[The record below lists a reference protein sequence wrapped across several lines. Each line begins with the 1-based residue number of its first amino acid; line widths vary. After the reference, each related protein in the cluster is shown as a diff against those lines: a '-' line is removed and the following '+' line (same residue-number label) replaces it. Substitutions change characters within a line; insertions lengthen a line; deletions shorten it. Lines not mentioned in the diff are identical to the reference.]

1 MRCPKQYCRY
11 LACRTSC
18 KQARRSKTRILL
30 AAALAAL
37 SACAP
42 LAQVREVNPR
52 LGAPPGVP
60 SQLQRSERAVAAA
73 ENLKRKDPNIAV
85 GLYLSGVESATNELR
100 RHPEDRVA
108 LRDYDFALSRVFS
121 VIRDAHLDPWTHS
134 LHVPAP
140 DSGGYVLAERR
151 PANRLWKPQDFDLI
165 PADELDV
172 RGKLVLP
179 RVTREGAGAPLVA
192 VRSEQAPEIRQ
203 RFVPPRIYL
212 AVTAAAHFSGQ
223 KVRDRISRPTFSG
236 ASQRGRSR
244 SAVRRRLYCTDS
256 GWPVSRASR
265 ESWWASVARP
275 GQIR

>member
-18 KQARRSKTRILL
+18 KQARRSNTRMLL
-30 AAALAAL
+30 AAALATL
-37 SACAP
+37 TACAP

-52 LGAPPGVP
+52 LGAPHGAPP
-60 SQLQRSERAVAAA
+60 RLQRAERCIADAEQLQPSNPNRA
-73 ENLKRKDPNIAV
+73 I
-85 GLYLSGVESATNELR
+85 GCYLSSVEASSIELR
-100 RHPEDRVA
+100 KHPNDRMA

-121 VIRDAHLDPWTHS
+121 VIRNAHLDPWTHS
-134 LHVPAP
+134 LYVPTS
-140 DSGGYVLAERR
+140 DSGGYVLTEH
-151 PANRLWKPQDFDLI
+151 PSVNRLWKPQDFDLI

-203 RFVPPRIYL
+203 RFVPPRMYL

-223 KVRDRISRPTFSG
+223 KCEIEFLDPLSVER
-236 ASQRGRSR
+236 
-244 SAVRRRLYCTDS
+244 V
-256 GWPVSRASR
+256 
-265 ESWWASVARP
+265 SVAGRGLP
-275 GQIR
+275 CAGDFAAPRAG